1 MIPQGIFITGTDTGV
16 GKTFIATGI
25 ASALKRQGINVGV
38 MKPAHTGCKVK
49 NGLLSP
55 SDSITLAMA
64 AAVNDPMDLITPYMF
79 KEPVAPYIAA
89 KENNKRINPA
99 RIIKSFERLCKRHD
113 YMVVEG
119 IGGVLVPITRDF
131 YVADLIKIF
140 NIPALIVTRPGL
152 GTINHTMLT
161 INCLMERKIPIKG
174 IVINYSSKG
183 KAIPAEKSCVK
194 TIKRLS
200 DIPVM
205 GIIPYMSKSMMT
217 FLNPFLELHNSLF
230 NIIG

>member
-49 NGLLSP
+49 NGLLIP
-55 SDSITLAMA
+55 SDSITLARA
-64 AAVNDPMDLITPYMF
+64 AAVNDPINLITPYIF
-79 KEPVAPYIAA
+79 KEPVAPYAA
-89 KENNKRINPA
+89 TKENNKRINPS
-99 RIIKSFERLCKRHD
+99 RIIKSFEKLCERHD

-131 YVADLIKIF
+131 YVADLIKRF

-161 INCLMERKIPIKG
+161 INCLMEREIPIKG
-174 IVINYSSKG
+174 IVINYSK
-183 KAIPAEKSCVK
+183 KEKTFLAIKCAPDIIES
-194 TIKRLS
+194 LS
-200 DIPVM
+200 QIPVI
-205 GIIPYMSKSMMT
+205 GLISYRYKKN
-217 FLNPFLELHNSLF
+217 LLF
-230 NIIG
+230 SNIFEKIVPHLI

>member
-16 GKTFIATGI
+16 GKTFIAAGI

-49 NGLLSP
+49 NGLLIP

-99 RIIKSFERLCKRHD
+99 RIIKSFEKLCERHD

-119 IGGVLVPITRDF
+119 IGGVLVPITRNF

-140 NIPALIVTRPGL
+140 NIPALIVTRPCL
-152 GTINHTMLT
+152 GTINHTILT
-161 INCLMERKIPIKG
+161 INCLNERGIPIKG
-174 IVINYSSKG
+174 IVINYSKKEKTSL
-183 KAIPAEKSCVK
+183 AIKCAPDIIEK
-194 TIKRLS
+194 LS
-200 DIPVM
+200 QIPVI
-205 GIIPYMSKSMMT
+205 GLISYRYKKN
-217 FLNPFLELHNSLF
+217 LLF
-230 NIIG
+230 SNIFEKIVPHLI